1 MDWMTIGL
9 AFLTFI
15 SGGGIAAIVLLPQKR
30 RAADL
35 ENEAKVSEQWK
46 ELFIQCREEKSRQSD
61 LIDKL
66 YDDLTV
72 SRIQNNALTT
82 NNAILKLW
90 KCETLECGQR
100 KPPIS
105 ADPFKKLEEVYK

>member
-1 MDWMTIGL
+1 MTIGL

-30 RAADL
+30 RSADL

-46 ELFIQCREEKSRQSD
+46 ELYIQCREEKSRQSD

-72 SRIQNNALTT
+72 ARNQNNTLTT

-90 KCETLECGQR
+90 KCEQLECGNR

-105 ADPFKKLEEVYK
+105 ADPFKKLEEEHQ

>member
-1 MDWMTIGL
+1 MTIGL

-30 RAADL
+30 RSADL

>member
-30 RAADL
+30 RSADL

>member
-1 MDWMTIGL
+1 MDWMTIGI

-30 RAADL
+30 RSADL

-72 SRIQNNALTT
+72 ARNQNNTLTT

-90 KCETLECGQR
+90 KCEKLECGNR

-105 ADPFKKLEEVYK
+105 ADPFKKLEEEHQ

>member
-30 RAADL
+30 RSADL

-105 ADPFKKLEEVYK
+105 VDPFKKLEEVYK

>member
-1 MDWMTIGL
+1 MDWTSIGL

-15 SGGGIAAIVLLPQKR
+15 GGGGVAAIVLLPQKR
-30 RAADL
+30 RSAEL

-46 ELFIQCREEKSRQSD
+46 ELFIQSREEESKQNR

-66 YDDLTV
+66 YDDLTEA
-72 SRIQNNALTT
+72 RNITNRLTT

-90 KCETLECGQR
+90 KCEKLECGQR

-105 ADPFKKLEEVYK
+105 ADAFKKLEEEHQ